1 MNRRTWAALVM
12 AALLS
17 SGGIARAESKL
28 VYRTTSAYNTILV
41 TEDPPGMR
49 TLRFEEGGARQSVVK
64 LGDPDHLELP
74 YARTILVSLAFCD
87 SPRRVLIVGLGGGT
101 IPMILRKHYPEL
113 TIDVVEIDPV
123 VVDVAR
129 KYFGFREDERMRV
142 HVEDG
147 RRFIESCRQ
156 GYDIIFLDAFGAD
169 SVPYHLA
176 TQEFLAA
183 VGRAITPRG
192 VVVGNIW
199 SRSTNRLYDSMVR
212 TYQEVFDELYILG
225 VPLAGNEIFIAPLRK
240 RQMSREELSR
250 QAASIARAKEFR
262 YPLGELAVQA
272 FRHAVQRQPHSR
284 VLKDAADPA
293 EERRPQL
300 SPGSR

>member
-1 MNRRTWAALVM
+1 MDRRTWIVFITTS
-12 AALLS
+12 LLAC
-17 SGGIARAESKL
+17 GVYVRAEPKL
-28 VYRTTSAYNTILV
+28 VYQTTSAYSTILV
-41 TEDPPGMR
+41 TEDPPGVR

-87 SPRRVLIVGLGGGT
+87 SPQRVLIVGLGGGT
-101 IPMILRKHYPEL
+101 IPMVLRKHYPEL

-129 KYFGFREDERMRV
+129 KFFGFREDEKMRV
-142 HVEDG
+142 YVDDG
-147 RRFIESCRQ
+147 RRFIERRRQ
-156 GYDIIFLDAFGAD
+156 LYDIIFLDAFSAD

-176 TQEFLAA
+176 TQEFLEAA
-183 VGRAITPRG
+183 GRATTPRG
-192 VVVGNIW
+192 IIVGNIW
-199 SRSTNRLYDSMVR
+199 SRSSNALYDSMIR

-240 RQMSREELSR
+240 RQIRREELAR
-250 QAASIARAKEFR
+250 RAASIAREKGFR
-262 YPLGELAVQA
+262 YPLGELASQA
-272 FRHAVQRQPHSR
+272 FKYAVEPQPHGR

-293 EERRPQL
+293 RDDRE
-300 SPGSR
+300 